1 MAIRGSDVSTASSGT
16 SALPRP
22 APAIAWTVPLSS
34 ERNTK
39 LGSVP
44 AARSWLST
52 QRVLRQERNPMS
64 FWSPMIASDGT
75 SSVAGQRGR
84 RGDDEHERVRQ
95 ELDAVERAL
104 GQRQDAEREVE
115 PAGLHHVHQA
125 LVAVGLHELD
135 LDARPDLAEAADD
148 GGQDPRADALVDADP
163 EPPGLPRRVREQV
176 RACGL
181 EAVGDRLD
189 VAQQERAGLGE
200 LHRPPAAA
208 AVEQAHAE
216 RRLEAHHVLADGR
229 LRVVKGIGGAVERA
243 LVRDGP
249 EAEQLP
255 EAEVRER
262 VREDPAARR
271 RGDGVISC
279 HDFL

>member
-1 MAIRGSDVSTASSGT
+1 MSRCSPISAIGGAS
-16 SALPRP
+16 R
-22 APAIAWTVPLSS
+22 
-34 ERNTK
+34 R
-39 LGSVP
+39 
-44 AARSWLST
+44 
-52 QRVLRQERNPMS
+52 
-64 FWSPMIASDGT
+64 
-75 SSVAGQRGR
+75 AGEGR
-84 RGDDEHERVRQ
+84 RRGHDEHERVGQ

-135 LDARPDLAEAADD
+135 LDAGPGLAEAADD
-148 GGQDPRADALVDADP
+148 RGQDPGADALVDADP
-163 EPPGLPRRVREQV
+163 EPAGLPRRVGEQV
-176 RACGL
+176 RARRL

-200 LHRPPAAA
+200 LHGPAAAA

-229 LRVVKGIGGAVERA
+229 LRVVERVGGAVERA

-262 VREDPAARR
+262 VGEDPAARR
-271 RGDGVISC
+271 RARRSNQ
-279 HDFL
+279 LS